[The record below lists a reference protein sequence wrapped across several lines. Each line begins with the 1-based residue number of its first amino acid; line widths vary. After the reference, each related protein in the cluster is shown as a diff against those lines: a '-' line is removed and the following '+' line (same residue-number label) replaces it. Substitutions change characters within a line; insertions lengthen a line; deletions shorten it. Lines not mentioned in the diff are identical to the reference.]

1 MESTGFLILNTLID
15 IIFGVDIALQFKTTY
30 YDPFTGEEIFDKKT
44 ITMEYLKGRFLI
56 DILATVPFDN
66 IAFLIT
72 QERNEILP
80 LFSLLKLIRV
90 TRLGRI
96 IEKMN
101 VKEHIKLM
109 MKLS

>member
-1 MESTGFLILNTLID
+1 MVLNTVID
-15 IIFGVDIALQFKTTY
+15 IIFGIDIVLQFKTTY
-30 YDPFTGEEIFDKKT
+30 YDSLTGEEIFDKKT
-44 ITMEYLKGRFLI
+44 IIMEYLKGRFLI
-56 DILATVPFDN
+56 DLLATVPFDN
-66 IAFLIT
+66 IVFMFT

-109 MKLS
+109 MMLF